1 MYQTLHRWVVVW
13 PRSKVASINYD
24 STVVYD
30 KVAPR
35 AKRQTSERSERK
47 KRSNHPR
54 GNRIS
59 TTPGLPRQNRTCGHS
74 RTYSIL
80 LDKWA
85 DASSGILEDPAIQ
98 AVDFLLVV
106 CEWRSTT
113 TFGLLCWVLLFISGR
128 YSVRSIRGREMTL
141 APVFKSMGK
150 FLFPCECQF
159 CFPFLLFLYPLTAL
173 EPLQE
178 RPVV

>member
-1 MYQTLHRWVVVW
+1 MIKSHQGLRGKLAREVSEGNEATTR
-13 PRSKVASINYD
+13 VA
-24 STVVYD
+24 T
-30 KVAPR
+30 
-35 AKRQTSERSERK
+35 
-47 KRSNHPR
+47 
-54 GNRIS
+54 IS

-159 CFPFLLFLYPLTAL
+159 CFPFLLFLG
-173 EPLQE
+173 
-178 RPVV
+178 